1 MTGFMNSLTLSLFIL
16 ALVPLLGM
24 IAPQIVSAGFT
35 VSPQLKYLFFASGGA
50 AFCGAVVLSIFQH
63 KKIHRL
69 HLSVMNIVKS
79 LDDDEHEQTN
89 KHSIMEIEQIHA
101 ALGVII
107 QKVHDLKNS
116 LKHSDSNSKRVSN
129 ELERHYSVQI
139 AELREINA
147 QLRHAV
153 SMRKYVEG
161 GILKAKSVAES
172 ASKAKSEFLANMSHE
187 LRTPLNHIIGFT
199 EILIEGSLG
208 TLSEIQAE
216 YLSDVLDSSKHLLS
230 LINDILDLSK
240 VESGKLEL
248 NSSDIDLEL
257 LIENSLVMI
266 KEKALKHGI
275 SLNTRYENPPDR
287 FRADERK
294 LKQILYNLLS
304 NAIKFTPDGG
314 DITVSVEQL
323 EDTVISDT
331 EFHRGSV
338 IISVQDTGIGI
349 VKDNLDRVFN
359 PFEQIDS
366 STNRHAE
373 GTGLGLALTRK
384 LVHLHDGKIWAES
397 EGENRGSTFKFI
409 LPMKHTEHLVQ

>member
-1 MTGFMNSLTLSLFIL
+1 MTGFVNSLTLSLFIL

-24 IAPQIVSAGFT
+24 IAPQIFSAGFNT
-35 VSPQLKYLFFASGGA
+35 APQLKYLFVASGGA

-63 KKIHRL
+63 LKTHRL
-69 HLSVMNIVKS
+69 HLYVMNIVKS
-79 LDDDEHEQTN
+79 LDDEERGHTN
-89 KHSIMEIEQIHA
+89 KRRILEIEQIQT
-101 ALGVII
+101 ALEVIL

-116 LKHSDSNSKRVSN
+116 LKHTDSNAKRVSN
-129 ELERHYSVQI
+129 ELERHYSIQI

-187 LRTPLNHIIGFT
+187 LRTPLNHIIGFS
-199 EILIEGSLG
+199 EILIDGSLG
-208 TLSEIQAE
+208 TLTEIQAE

-248 NSSDIDLEL
+248 TSSDIDLEL

-266 KEKALKHGI
+266 KEKALKHSI
-275 SLNTRYENPPDR
+275 SLNTRYENVPDR
-287 FRADERK
+287 IRADERK

-304 NAIKFTPDGG
+304 NAVKFTPDGG
-314 DITVSVEQL
+314 TITVSVEQL
-323 EDTVISDT
+323 KDTMISDT
-331 EFHRGSV
+331 ELHKGSV
-338 IISVQDTGIGI
+338 IISVEDSGIGI
-349 VKDNLDRVFN
+349 MKDNLDRVFN

-366 STNRHAE
+366 STSRHAE
-373 GTGLGLALTRK
+373 GTGLGLALTRR

-409 LPMKHTEHLVQ
+409 LPVKQTEHLV